1 MQRRRV
7 FVLIAGATLAV
18 ADRVRAADPSNADAA
33 AGIRVA
39 LERGANAAVGAL
51 GRPDGFLGNPQ
62 VKIPLPGH
70 LEDAAK
76 VLRFTGQQ
84 RRVDELI
91 TAMNRAA
98 EQAVPEARTLLVNAV
113 RSMSVEDGR
122 RILTGGDDSATRFF
136 ADKTRTA
143 LTARFLPIIAKA
155 TDRVALADKYN
166 ALAGKAAGVGL
177 MSEKD
182 ANLEQYVTGKALD
195 GLYLTIG
202 EEERKIRQDPVGT
215 GSAILKKVF
224 GSLR

>member
-84 RRVDELI
+84 RRVDELV

-98 EQAVPEARTLLVNAV
+98 EAAVPEAKPMLVAAV
-113 RSMSVEDGR
+113 KSLTVSDARAIV
-122 RILTGGDDSATRFF
+122 TGGDDSVTRFF
-136 ADKTRTA
+136 ADKTRA
-143 LTARFLPIIAKA
+143 PLAERFLPIVKRH
-155 TDRVALADKYN
+155 TESVDLAGRYN
-166 ALAGKAAGVGL
+166 AVAGQAAQAGL
-177 MSEKD
+177 LHGD
-182 ANLEQYVTGKALD
+182 AATVERYVTGKALD
-195 GLYLTIG
+195 GLYLMIG
-202 EEERKIRQDPVGT
+202 EEEKKIRRDPIGT
-215 GSAILKKVF
+215 GSAILAKVF
-224 GSLR
+224 GK

>member
-84 RRVDELI
+84 RRVDELV

-98 EQAVPEARTLLVNAV
+98 EAAVPEAKPLLVAAV
-113 RSMSVEDGR
+113 KSLTVSDARAIV
-122 RILTGGDDSATRFF
+122 TGGDDSVTRFF
-136 ADKTRTA
+136 ADKTRA
-143 LTARFLPIIAKA
+143 PLAERFLPIVKRH
-155 TDRVALADKYN
+155 TESVDLAGRYN
-166 ALAGKAAGVGL
+166 AVAGQAAQAGL
-177 MSEKD
+177 LHGD
-182 ANLEQYVTGKALD
+182 AATVERYVTGKALD
-195 GLYLTIG
+195 GLYFMIG
-202 EEERKIRQDPVGT
+202 EEEKKIRRDPIAT
-215 GSAILKKVF
+215 GSAILSRAF
-224 GSLR
+224 AR

>member
-84 RRVDELI
+84 RRVDELV

-98 EQAVPEARTLLVNAV
+98 EAAVPEAKPMLVAAV
-113 RSMSVEDGR
+113 KSLTVSDARAIV
-122 RILTGGDDSATRFF
+122 TGGDDSVTRFF
-136 ADKTRTA
+136 ADKTRA
-143 LTARFLPIIAKA
+143 PLAERFLPIVKRH
-155 TDRVALADKYN
+155 TESVDLAGRYN
-166 ALAGKAAGVGL
+166 AVAGQAAQAGL
-177 MSEKD
+177 LHGD
-182 ANLEQYVTGKALD
+182 AATVERYVTGKALD
-195 GLYLTIG
+195 GLYFMIG
-202 EEERKIRQDPVGT
+202 EEEKKIRRDPIAT
-215 GSAILKKVF
+215 GSAILSRAF
-224 GSLR
+224 AR

>member
-84 RRVDELI
+84 RRVDELV

-98 EQAVPEARTLLVNAV
+98 EAAVPEAKPMLVAAV
-113 RSMSVEDGR
+113 KSLTVSDARAIV
-122 RILTGGDDSATRFF
+122 TGGDDSVTRFF
-136 ADKTRTA
+136 ADKTRA
-143 LTARFLPIIAKA
+143 PLAERFLPIVKRHPESV
-155 TDRVALADKYN
+155 DLAGRYN
-166 ALAGKAAGVGL
+166 AVAGQAAQAGL
-177 MSEKD
+177 LHGD
-182 ANLEQYVTGKALD
+182 AATVERYVTGKALD
-195 GLYLTIG
+195 GLYFMIG
-202 EEERKIRQDPVGT
+202 EEEKKIRRDPIAT
-215 GSAILKKVF
+215 GSAILSRAF
-224 GSLR
+224 AR

>member
-62 VKIPLPGH
+62 VKIALPGH

-84 RRVDELI
+84 RRVDELV

-98 EQAVPEARTLLVNAV
+98 EAAVPEAKPMLVAAV
-113 RSMSVEDGR
+113 KSLTVSDARAIV
-122 RILTGGDDSATRFF
+122 TGGDDSVTRFF
-136 ADKTRTA
+136 ADKTRA
-143 LTARFLPIIAKA
+143 PLAERFLPIVKRH
-155 TDRVALADKYN
+155 TESVDLAGRYN
-166 ALAGKAAGVGL
+166 AVAGQAAQAGL
-177 MSEKD
+177 LHGD
-182 ANLEQYVTGKALD
+182 AATVERYVTGKALD
-195 GLYLTIG
+195 GLYFMIG
-202 EEERKIRQDPVGT
+202 EEEKKIRRDPIAT
-215 GSAILKKVF
+215 GSAILSRAF
-224 GSLR
+224 AR